1 MATGLATRGLMRG
14 CAAAVLAA
22 AAILLAPLAWAEDGT
37 IVMGIG
43 DQWQSLDP
51 QKSSASKDAQILG
64 DVYEGLVGVD
74 AAGNPAPGAAESW
87 DVSADGLT
95 YTFHLR
101 DGLKWSNGDPLVA
114 QDFVNGA
121 ERQEN
126 PEIASE
132 KAYYL
137 YTQVPITGIA
147 EYNSKALTDWSKV
160 GISAPDART
169 VVMHLVRMNPNILRM
184 LNYYYISP
192 LHKPSYD
199 AHGVD
204 FVQPENFVGNGA
216 YVIKELVPQTHVL
229 LVKNPNYW
237 DAANVAVESIKY
249 VVTEDVS
256 TELKSFKAGQL
267 DITWDVPTDQLESLK
282 KEFGSELHISPYAA
296 NNHLTFNSNKAPMTD
311 IRIRKALTLA
321 IDRNVVVNK
330 VAKSGDRILTSFVPP
345 MDPAYPELRPVD
357 FSDDQKA
364 NDALAKKLMEEAG
377 YGPGKPLTINYNCTS
392 DALPKK
398 ITQAIAIL
406 WQQKLGVISRIRLQ
420 ESTAHYEDFYKQEW
434 DVYCD
439 GITGD
444 YAGPEPFLVYHS
456 VGAEAGYPWKNDAYE
471 AKMAEAAEIADPAAR
486 LKVLAEAEQ
495 IMLDDFHVAPLYQE
509 SKRNLIA
516 KRVGGWV
523 DNPIGYHLMKFVK
536 LQ

>member
-1 MATGLATRGLMRG
+1 MSTGFRKRGF
-14 CAAAVLAA
+14 VA
-22 AAILLAPLAWAEDGT
+22 AAILAATIFSAAPAFAEGGT
-37 IVMGIG
+37 VVVGIG

-64 DVYEGLVGVD
+64 DVYEGLVGLD
-74 AAGNPAPGAAESW
+74 AAGKPAPGAAESW
-87 DVSADGLT
+87 DVSTDGLT

-121 ERQEN
+121 ERQTN
-126 PEIASE
+126 PKTASE

-137 YTQVPITGIA
+137 YTQIPVTGAA
-147 EYNSKALTDWSKV
+147 EYNGGTLTDWAKV
-160 GISAPDART
+160 GFSAPDPRT
-169 VVMHLVRMNPNILRM
+169 VVMHLDRLNPNVLMM

-192 LHKPSYD
+192 LHKPSFE
-199 AHGVD
+199 AHGAD
-204 FVQPENFVGNGA
+204 FVQPANFVGNGA
-216 YVIKELVPQTHVL
+216 YVIKELVPQSHVL
-229 LVKNPNYW
+229 FQKNPNYW
-237 DAANVAVESIKY
+237 DAANVHVDSIKY
-249 VVTEDVS
+249 VVTEDVN
-256 TELKSFKAGQL
+256 TELKEFKAGEI
-267 DITWDVPTDQLESLK
+267 DVTWDVPTDQLEALK

-321 IDRNVVVNK
+321 IDRDIVVNK
-330 VAKSGDRILTSFVPP
+330 VAKSGDRIMTSFVPP
-345 MDPAYPELRPVD
+345 MDPNYPELRPVD

-392 DALPKK
+392 DELPKK
-398 ITQAIAIL
+398 ITQAIAAM
-406 WQQKLGVISRIRLQ
+406 WQMKLGVISRIRLQ
-420 ESTAHYEDFYKQEW
+420 ESASHYEDFYKQEW

-439 GITGD
+439 GIAGD
-444 YAGPEPFLVYHS
+444 YAGAEPFLVYHS

-471 AKMAEAAEIADPAAR
+471 AKMAAAVEVTDPAAR
-486 LKVLAEAEQ
+486 LKLLAEAEQ

-509 SKRNLIA
+509 SKRNLIS
-516 KRVGGWV
+516 KRIGGWV
-523 DNPIGYHLMKFVK
+523 DNPVGYHLMKFVT

>member
-1 MATGLATRGLMRG
+1 MTGFRKRGL
-14 CAAAVLAA
+14 VA
-22 AAILLAPLAWAEDGT
+22 AAILAASLLSTAASAEDGT
-37 IVMGIG
+37 IVYGIG

-64 DVYEGLVGVD
+64 DLYEGLVGLD

-101 DGLKWSNGDPLVA
+101 EGLKWSNGDPLVA

-121 ERQEN
+121 ERQTN
-126 PEIASE
+126 PATASE

-137 YTQVPITGIA
+137 YTQVPISGA
-147 EYNSKALTDWSKV
+147 GDYNGGTLTDWTKV
-160 GISAPDART
+160 GFSAPDSRT
-169 VVMHLVRMNPNILRM
+169 VVMQLERLNPNVLMM

-192 LHKPSYD
+192 LHKPSFE
-199 AHGVD
+199 AHDVD
-204 FVQPENFVGNGA
+204 FIQPANFVGNGA
-216 YVIKELVPQTHVL
+216 YVIKELVPQSHVL

-237 DAANVAVESIKY
+237 DAANVSVESVKY
-249 VVTEDVS
+249 VVTEDVN
-256 TELKSFKAGQL
+256 TELKQFKAGQI
-267 DITWDVPTDQLESLK
+267 DITWDAPTTQLEALK
-282 KEFGSELHISPYAA
+282 SEYSGELHISPYAA
-296 NNHLTFNSNKAPMTD
+296 NSHLTFNFNKEPTND

-321 IDRNVVVNK
+321 IDRDIVVNK
-330 VAKSGDRILTSFVPP
+330 VAKSGDRIMTSFVPP
-345 MDPAYPELRPVD
+345 MDPDYPELRPVD
-357 FSDDQKA
+357 LSDDQKA

-377 YGPGKPLTINYNCTS
+377 YGPGKPLTVNYYCTS
-392 DALPKK
+392 DELPKK
-398 ITQAIAIL
+398 VTQAIAIL

-420 ESTAHYEDFYKQEW
+420 ESAAHYEDFYKQEW

-439 GITGD
+439 GIAGD
-444 YAGPEPFLVYHS
+444 YAGAEPFLVYHT
-456 VGAEAGYPWKNDAYE
+456 VGAEAGYPWNNEAYE
-471 AKMAEAAEIADPAAR
+471 AKMAEAAETTDQSAR
-486 LKVLAEAEQ
+486 LKLLAEAEQ
-495 IMLDDFHVAPLYQE
+495 IMLDDYHIAPLYQE

-523 DNPIGYHLMKFVK
+523 DNPIGYHLSKFLK

>member
-1 MATGLATRGLMRG
+1 MLTGLRMM
-14 CAAAVLAA
+14 AALVLA
-22 AAILLAPLAWAEDGT
+22 ISVLAMSVYATQVHAEDGT

-51 QKSSASKDAQILG
+51 QRSSASKDAQILG
-64 DVYEGLVGVD
+64 DLYEGLVGLD
-74 AAGNPAPGAAESW
+74 AAGNPAPGAAERW
-87 DVSADGLT
+87 DISTDGLT

-121 ERQEN
+121 ERQAN
-126 PEIASE
+126 PAIASE

-137 YTQVPITGIA
+137 YTQVPITGA
-147 EYNSKALTDWSKV
+147 GDYNGGTLTDWSKV
-160 GISAPDART
+160 GFSASDPRT
-169 VVMHLVRMNPNILRM
+169 VVMQLVSMNPNVLRM

-204 FVQPENFVGNGA
+204 FIQPGNFVGNGA
-216 YVIKELVPQTHVL
+216 YVLKELVPQSHVL
-229 LVKNPNYW
+229 LQKSPNYW

-249 VVTEDVS
+249 VVTEDVN
-256 TELKSFKAGQL
+256 TELKQFKAGQV
-267 DITWDVPTDQLESLK
+267 DITWDVPTDQLEALK
-282 KEFGSELHISPYAA
+282 KAFGSELHIAPYAA
-296 NNHLTFNSNKAPMTD
+296 TNHLTFNPNKEPLND

-321 IDRNVVVNK
+321 IDRDIIVNK
-330 VAKSGDRILTSFVPP
+330 IAKSGDRILSSFVPP

-357 FSDDQKA
+357 FSDDQNA
-364 NDALAKKLMEEAG
+364 NDALALNLIEEAG
-377 YGPGKPLTINYNCTS
+377 YGRGKPLTLDYNCTS
-392 DALPKK
+392 DDLQRK

-406 WQQKLGVISRIRLQ
+406 WQQKLGVISRLRLQ

-439 GITGD
+439 GMTGD
-444 YAGPEPFLVYHS
+444 YAGAEPFLVYHTA
-456 VGAEAGYPWKNDAYE
+456 GAETGYPWNNAAYE
-471 AKMAEAAEIADPAAR
+471 TKMAEAAAVTDQDAR
-486 LKVLAEAEQ
+486 RKLLAEAEQ
-495 IMLDDFHVAPLYQE
+495 IMLDDFHLAPLYQD

-516 KRVGGWV
+516 KRIGGWV
-523 DNPIGYHLMKFVK
+523 DNPIGYHLSKFLKVE
-536 LQ
+536 